1 MSNRGEARG
10 TFEFAGPVGSR
21 LAGTMIGLK
30 TILLLTLSNVFM
42 TFAWYA
48 HLRDLKA
55 KPWIIAVFFSWGIA
69 FFEYLLQ
76 VPANRMGSKVFNLG
90 QLKILQEVI
99 TLAVFVPF
107 AVFFM
112 KEKLTWNY
120 LGAAAC
126 LAGAAFFIFRK

>member
-1 MSNRGEARG
+1 M
-10 TFEFAGPVGSR
+10 T
-21 LAGTMIGLK
+21 GLK
-30 TILLLTLSNVFM
+30 TLLLLTASNVFM

-48 HLRDLKA
+48 HLRDMRG
-55 KPWIIAVFFSWGIA
+55 KPWILAVLLSWGIA

-76 VPANRMGSKVFNLG
+76 VPANRVGHQVFTLP
-90 QLKILQEVI
+90 QLKIIQEVI

-112 KEKLTWNY
+112 KEKITWNY

-126 LAGAAFFIFRK
+126 LGGAVFFIFRK